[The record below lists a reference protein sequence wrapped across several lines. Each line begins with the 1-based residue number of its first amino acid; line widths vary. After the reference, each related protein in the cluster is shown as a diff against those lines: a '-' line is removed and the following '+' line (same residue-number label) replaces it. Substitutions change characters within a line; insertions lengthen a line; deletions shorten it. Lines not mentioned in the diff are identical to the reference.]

1 MRIISTIDRFAKLAF
16 ILVGMGFA
24 GLMFSEQ
31 SLAASSSQNPQ
42 NAAVDLGEV
51 YEGDHK
57 TDRLKDLMP
66 KEPPSTT
73 KADGPL
79 GDNEYDMEKAVLR
92 ALKENYNVKAKE
104 SAAMAAE
111 EGRKSARGSFGPVLS
126 TSYGYTKLQH
136 KPVAGSMVRDDSY
149 FTWGVSV
156 TQNVFSGLRT
166 LSSYQKAALQK
177 ESAEA
182 DKVNND
188 ISLILEVQQN
198 FLNLLKARE
207 NIRSAQD
214 SVERLLSQLKV
225 TRAFYEVGLKPRL
238 DVLQAE
244 VDVANAEDTLLQA
257 TQSEETLTA
266 RLDTLLNIDIHKSVS
281 YVGSLA
287 KIPFNLGLDECLER
301 AYRQRPDIVI
311 AQKAVEIAEKD
322 TTIVGSDFY
331 PQVNAQWSWETEGT
345 KLTADGSSRNPNL
358 YSAWN
363 FGLQADWNVFE
374 WGKTFYG
381 YRQQKQLTSKAKAEQ
396 SNLHNEVA
404 FEIKSKLLQ
413 INEADKRIKVS
424 RKGLAQAREAFRMAE
439 ARYQAQVATITD
451 VLDAQSRLTNAESA
465 YTSAMGDYE
474 IAISS
479 LYAAMGE
486 KRPDLSN
493 IVRDEMAR

>member
-1 MRIISTIDRFAKLAF
+1 MRIISTIDKLARLGF
-16 ILVGMGFA
+16 ILAGMGIA
-24 GLMFSEQ
+24 GLMFSDQ
-31 SLAASSSQNPQ
+31 SLAASSAQNPQ
-42 NAAVDLGEV
+42 SAGSELGDV
-51 YEGDHK
+51 YDNSHK
-57 TDRLKDLMP
+57 NDRMKDLMP

-73 KADGPL
+73 KMDGPL
-79 GDNEYDMEKAVLR
+79 GDDEYDMEKAVLR

-104 SAAMAAE
+104 ASALAAE
-111 EGRKSARGSFGPVLS
+111 EGRKSVRGTFGPVLS

-136 KPVAGSMVRDDSY
+136 KPSFGGQNQDDSY
-149 FTWGVSV
+149 FTWNVTA

-166 LSSYQKAALQK
+166 LSSYQKSVLQK
-177 ESAEA
+177 ESADA

-188 ISLILEVQQN
+188 ITLILDVQTN

-244 VDVANAEDTLLQA
+244 VDVANAEDVLLQA
-257 TQSEETLTA
+257 TQNEETLTA
-266 RLDTLLNIDIHKSVS
+266 RLDTLLNIDIHKTVR
-281 YVGSLA
+281 YVGTLA
-287 KIPFNLGLDECLER
+287 QVPFHYGLDECLER
-301 AYRQRPDIVI
+301 AYRQRPDIYI
-311 AQKAVEIAEKD
+311 AQKAVEISDKD
-322 TTIVGSDFY
+322 TAIAGSDFY
-331 PQVNAQWSWETEGT
+331 PQVNAQWSWETQGDS
-345 KLTADGSSRNPNL
+345 LTADGSNVNSNRF
-358 YSAWN
+358 SSWN
-363 FGLQADWNVFE
+363 VGVQADWNVFE
-374 WGKTFYG
+374 WGKTYYS

-413 INEADKRIKVS
+413 LNEAEKRIKVS

-451 VLDAQSRLTNAESA
+451 VLDAQSRLTNAESS
-465 YTSAMGDYE
+465 YTAAMGDYE
-474 IAISS
+474 IAIAS

-486 KRPDLSN
+486 KRPDLS
-493 IVRDEMAR
+493 ESGSMK